1 MFMHRRHPRPPR
13 ALAFVLV
20 GALLAATPRPVHAW
34 NKASHMLTGVI
45 AWRTLVAR
53 SPESAAAVAALL
65 RQHPHYERGWRP
77 FIERS
82 GRPEGEMLLALAAR
96 WPDDVRGDSTFHRS
110 AWHYVNFP
118 LVAAGDATPPPAT
131 ISGDLLEVLPRTLAT
146 LRDPAAAPAQ
156 KAIALCW
163 LLHLTG
169 DLHQPLHAVTMV
181 SPRWPGGDRGGNLF
195 WVKPG
200 VVDKPVNLHSFWDD
214 VVLSDQEA
222 SPGPVD
228 EAAKRLTT
236 AFPLDAL
243 ATDAAMLDATAWA
256 KDESVP
262 LARTAAYRD
271 FAMPG
276 GTSADDAPIV
286 PSGYRAQARAAAER
300 RVVLAGYRIAAQL
313 ELVTR

>member
-1 MFMHRRHPRPPR
+1 MFMHRRHPRPSR
-13 ALAFVLV
+13 ALALVLAV
-20 GALLAATPRPVHAW
+20 TLVAATPRPALAW
-34 NKASHMLTGVI
+34 NKAGHMLTGVI

-53 SPESAAAVAALL
+53 SPESAAAVVALL
-65 RQHPHYERGWRP
+65 RQHPHYERGWKP
-77 FIERS
+77 FIERT

-96 WPDDVRGDSTFHRS
+96 WPDDVRGDSTFHRG

-118 LVAAGDATPPPAT
+118 LVATGDTTPPPAT
-131 ISGDLLEVLPRTLAT
+131 MSGDLLDVLPRTRAL
-146 LRDPAAAPAQ
+146 LRDPAAPPAQ

-169 DLHQPLHAVTMV
+169 DIHQPLHAVTMV
-181 SPRWPGGDRGGNLF
+181 SARWPQGDRGGNLF

-222 SPGPVD
+222 SPAPVE
-228 EAAKRLTT
+228 EAAKRLML
-236 AFPLDAL
+236 AFPVDAL
-243 ATDAAMLDATAWA
+243 ATEAAALDATAWA
-256 KDESVP
+256 REESVP

-276 GTSADDAPIV
+276 GSSADDAPIV
-286 PSGYRAQARAAAER
+286 PSGYRAQARVVAER
-300 RVVLAGYRIAAQL
+300 RVVLASYRIAAQL
-313 ELVTR
+313 EAVTK